1 MVLLWIIQL
10 MINCLVVAFVLYSWR
25 QAAHRTL
32 HHSAASTADPNAL
45 LHWEREILLCKKKTD
60 DQLRTLS
67 LLCEKAQ
74 AILGTDTEVSPSRE
88 EEELKSI
95 RAKGSFGASK
105 GGAIP
110 SVQELEIKK
119 ASLRTEI
126 PLDLRKV
133 LRDQLS

>member
-10 MINCLVVAFVLYSWR
+10 LINCLVVAFVVHSWR
-25 QAAHRTL
+25 NATNRSL
-32 HHSAASTADPNAL
+32 SHSLTPAVDSNAL

-60 DQLRTLS
+60 DQLKALS
-67 LLCEKAQ
+67 LLCEKAE
-74 AILGTDTEVSPSRE
+74 AILGTDTQVSPSKE

-95 RAKGSFGASK
+95 RSK
-105 GGAIP
+105 GAFGVSKAAIP

-119 ASLRTEI
+119 ASLKTEI

>member
-10 MINCLVVAFVLYSWR
+10 VINCLVVAFILHSWR
-25 QAAHRTL
+25 QATRRTL
-32 HHSAASTADPNAL
+32 VQPAAPATDSNAL

-60 DQLRTLS
+60 EQLRALS
-67 LLCEKAQ
+67 LLCEKAE
-74 AILGTDTEVSPSRE
+74 AILGTDAQISPSKE

-95 RAKGSFGASK
+95 RSKISFGASK
-105 GGAIP
+105 AAIP

-119 ASLRTEI
+119 AALRTEI

>member
-10 MINCLVVAFVLYSWR
+10 LINCFVVAFVLHTWR
-25 QAAHRTL
+25 QAANRKFS
-32 HHSAASTADPNAL
+32 HSVASPVDTSAL
-45 LHWEREILLCKKKTD
+45 LHWEREVLLCKKKTD
-60 DQLRTLS
+60 DQLRALS

-74 AILGTDTEVSPSRE
+74 AILGTETEVSPSRE

-95 RAKGSFGASK
+95 RSK
-105 GGAIP
+105 VAFVDSKRMIP
-110 SVQELEIKK
+110 SIQELEIKK
-119 ASLRTEI
+119 ASLKTEI